1 MKNDIKG
8 LFAEK
13 VQDFR
18 LPAYSELPSTGLY
31 LEQVTKYINGLISP
45 LGFAPLTPSM
55 ISNYVKKG
63 VIDSPVKKQYY
74 AEHIAYLI
82 FVGMGKNVVSIDEIS
97 YIYDY
102 QKTIY
107 PCDVAYDYFCTEL
120 LNVLRYNAGLQD
132 EMENVGTTN
141 TELKL
146 MLRSVIICLSHLIFV
161 TESIR
166 EFKRREEDIGMNNE

>member
-13 VQDFR
+13 VRDFR
-18 LPAYSELPSTGLY
+18 LPAYSELPNTGLY

-45 LGFAPLTPSM
+45 LGFAHLTSSM

-63 VIDSPVKKQYY
+63 VIDSPVRKQYY

-82 FVGMGKNVVSIDEIS
+82 FVGMGKNVVSIDEIA
-97 YIYDY
+97 YIYGL
-102 QKTIY
+102 QKVVY
-107 PCDVAYDYFCTEL
+107 PCDVAYDYFCSEL
-120 LNVLRYNAGLQD
+120 LNMLMYNAGLKD
-132 EMENVGTTN
+132 EIENVGTTD

-161 TESIR
+161 SNSIE
-166 EFKRREEDIGMNNE
+166 EFKKREIE